1 MLGWNSI
8 YLFLAVVA
16 GLFGFT
22 GTLEGAADAATFGKF
37 LFGFFLLSL
46 FISEIVSANQPDR

>member
-1 MLGWNSI
+1 M
-8 YLFLAVVA
+8 
-16 GLFGFT
+16 FGFT